1 MYFSFPL
8 TPDKLTAAEPLII
21 EYITGHRDEFLCM
34 TIGQLSDELNLS
46 EATISRF
53 ARHVGCCD
61 FKHLKR
67 IIMEQT
73 VQKGPAQKLK
83 NTLQT
88 SADNLL
94 NDWIEQQQ
102 YYLQKTLEL
111 LDQGEFSRAVD
122 AIGGARRV
130 FIYAKNASRAPAQLL
145 EFRLRRIG
153 IDVCR
158 ISSSG
163 SELLENL
170 ALMSAE
176 DLVVLF
182 GFSKVSA
189 EGSIILNHQ
198 KRAGYQTLLFTSRT
212 YHDEKHRAD
221 INLFVYRGEEN
232 EYHSM
237 TTPIAV
243 VDALVLALSAQMGA
257 TAVDRLEEIRKLKTE
272 YGKQLKGEKEMPHRE
287 KS

>member
-8 TPDKLTAAEPLII
+8 TPSKLTATEQAII
-21 EYITGHRDEFLCM
+21 EYITGHKDEFLCM
-34 TIGQLSDELNLS
+34 TIGQLSAQLNIS

-67 IIMEQT
+67 VIMEQT

-88 SADNLL
+88 RADNLL
-94 NDWIEQQQ
+94 SDWMEQQQ
-102 YYLQKTLEL
+102 YNLQKTLEL
-111 LDQGEFSRAVD
+111 LDQEEFSQAVRAIRD
-122 AIGGARRV
+122 AHRV
-130 FIYAKNASRAPAQLL
+130 FLYANNASRAPAQLL

-153 IDVCR
+153 IDICR
-158 ISSSG
+158 IPSSR
-163 SELLENL
+163 SELLESL
-170 ALMSAE
+170 ALMDAD
-176 DLVVLF
+176 DLVILF

-189 EGSIILNHQ
+189 EGSVILEHQ
-198 KRAGYQTLLFTSRT
+198 KRAGYRTLLFTSRT
-212 YHDEKHRAD
+212 YHDENHRAD

-243 VDALVLALSAQMGA
+243 VDALVLALSAQIGA
-257 TAVDRLEEIRKLKTE
+257 AAVERLEKIRKLKTE
-272 YGKQLKGEKEMPHRE
+272 YGKQL
-287 KS
+287 

>member
-1 MYFSFPL
+1 MYFSFPQ
-8 TPDKLTAAEPLII
+8 TPDKLTTAEQAII

-34 TIGQLSDELNLS
+34 TIGQLSAELNIS

-67 IIMEQT
+67 VIMEQT

-88 SADNLL
+88 RADNLL
-94 NDWIEQQQ
+94 NDWMEQQQ
-102 YYLQKTLEL
+102 YNLQKTLEL
-111 LDQGEFSRAVD
+111 LDQEEFSRAVE
-122 AIGGARRV
+122 AIRGAHRV
-130 FIYAKNASRAPAQLL
+130 FLYANNASRAPAQLL

-158 ISSSG
+158 IPSG
-163 SELLENL
+163 RSELLENL
-170 ALMSAE
+170 TLIRAD
-176 DLVVLF
+176 DLVILF
-182 GFSKVSA
+182 GFSKVSV
-189 EGSIILNHQ
+189 EGGVILDHQ
-198 KRAGYQTLLFTSRT
+198 KRAGYKTLLFTSRT

-221 INLFVYRGEEN
+221 IHLLVYRGEEN

-237 TTPIAV
+237 TTPVAV
-243 VDALVLALSAQMGA
+243 VDALVLALSAQMGSA
-257 TAVDRLEEIRKLKTE
+257 AVDHLEEIRKLKTE
-272 YGKQLKGEKEMPHRE
+272 YGK
-287 KS
+287 

>member
-1 MYFSFPL
+1 MCFSLPQ
-8 TPDKLTAAEPLII
+8 TPERLTAAEQTIL

-34 TIGQLSDELNLS
+34 TIGQLSAELNLS

-88 SADNLL
+88 RSGSLL
-94 NDWIEQQQ
+94 HDWMEQQQ
-102 YYLQKTLEL
+102 YNLQKTLEL
-111 LDQGEFSRAVD
+111 LEQKDFSEAVK
-122 AIGGARRV
+122 AIQRARRV

-153 IDVCR
+153 IDVCC
-158 ISSSG
+158 IPSG
-163 SELLENL
+163 RSELLESL
-170 ALMSAE
+170 PLIQE
-176 DLVVLF
+176 DDLVILF
-182 GFSKVSA
+182 GFSKISA
-189 EGSIILNHQ
+189 EGCCILEYQ
-198 KRAGYQTLLFTSRT
+198 KRAGYRTILFTSRF
-212 YHDEKHRAD
+212 YHSDSCRAD
-221 INLFVYRGEEN
+221 INLFVYRGEDD

-237 TTPIAV
+237 TAPIAV
-243 VDALVLALSAQMGA
+243 VDALVLELSAEIGSA
-257 TAVDRLEEIRKLKTE
+257 AVDHLEEIRKLKAE
-272 YGKQLKGEKEMPHRE
+272 YAKQL
-287 KS
+287 

>member
-8 TPDKLTAAEPLII
+8 TPDKLTAAEQLII

-83 NTLQT
+83 NT
-88 SADNLL
+88 
-94 NDWIEQQQ
+94 
-102 YYLQKTLEL
+102 L

>member
-8 TPDKLTAAEPLII
+8 TPDKLTAAEQLII

-102 YYLQKTLEL
+102 Y
-111 LDQGEFSRAVD
+111 SRAVD